1 MRLECGKSLGK
12 HAISATLGF
21 VGLEKL
27 CVSVCV
33 YVHIMEESEE
43 N

>member
-21 VGLEKL
+21 ARLEKL
-27 CVSVCV
+27 CVSA
-33 YVHIMEESEE
+33 HIMEECEE